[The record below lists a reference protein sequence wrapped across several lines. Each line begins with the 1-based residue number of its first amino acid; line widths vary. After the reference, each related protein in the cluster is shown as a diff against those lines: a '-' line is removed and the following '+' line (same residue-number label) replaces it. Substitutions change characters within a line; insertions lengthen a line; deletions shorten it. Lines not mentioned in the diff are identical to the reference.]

1 MILRYQPGSD
11 LGGDRVKTEV
21 WRAFSVTAVMVVM
34 TWLFVVAPL
43 PLEAQTQELPQVTTE
58 RMTVFV
64 EAHIAISEQRDDFH
78 AELGRTHELQERE
91 RIRARFQERTQE
103 ILADNE
109 MTQLEYDEI
118 TLVISIDEE
127 QRLIFER
134 MLEELSSGGGSG
146 QRTD

>member
-1 MILRYQPGSD
+1 M
-11 LGGDRVKTEV
+11 KTEV
-21 WRAFSVTAVMVVM
+21 WKALNVTAVIVSM
-34 TWLFVVAPL
+34 TTLLLVKPL
-43 PLEAQTQELPQVTTE
+43 PLVAQTQELPQVTTE

-91 RIRARFQERTQE
+91 RIRARFQERIQE
-103 ILADNE
+103 ILTEHE
-109 MTQLEYDEI
+109 MSQLEYDEI

-134 MLEELSSGGGSG
+134 ILVELSSGGDSS
-146 QRTD
+146 

>member
-1 MILRYQPGSD
+1 M
-11 LGGDRVKTEV
+11 KTDV
-21 WRAFSVTAVMVVM
+21 GKAFNVTAVIVAM
-34 TWLFVVAPL
+34 TSLFVVPPL
-43 PLEAQTQELPQVTTE
+43 SLAAQTQELPQVTTG

-91 RIRARFQERTQE
+91 RIRARFQERIQE
-103 ILADNE
+103 ILAENE

-118 TLVISIDEE
+118 TLMISIDEE

-134 MLEELSSGGGSG
+134 MLEELSSG
-146 QRTD
+146 

>member
-1 MILRYQPGSD
+1 M
-11 LGGDRVKTEV
+11 KTEV
-21 WRAFSVTAVMVVM
+21 WRAFSVAAVMVVM
-34 TWLFVVAPL
+34 TSLFVVGPL
-43 PLEAQTQELPQVTTE
+43 SLAAQTQELPQVTTG

>member
-1 MILRYQPGSD
+1 M
-11 LGGDRVKTEV
+11 KTEV
-21 WRAFSVTAVMVVM
+21 WKALNVTAVIVSV
-34 TWLFVVAPL
+34 TTLLLVKPL
-43 PLEAQTQELPQVTTE
+43 PLVAQTQELPQVTTE

-91 RIRARFQERTQE
+91 RIRARFQERIEE
-103 ILADNE
+103 ILTEHE
-109 MTQLEYDEI
+109 MSQLEYDEI

-134 MLEELSSGGGSG
+134 MLEELSSGG
-146 QRTD
+146 D

>member
-1 MILRYQPGSD
+1 
-11 LGGDRVKTEV
+11 VKTEV
-21 WRAFSVTAVMVVM
+21 WKAFNGTAVIVAM
-34 TWLFVVAPL
+34 TSLFVVDPL
-43 PLEAQTQELPQVTTE
+43 PLAAQTQELPQVTTG

-78 AELGRTHELQERE
+78 AELGRTHEPQERE
-91 RIRARFQERTQE
+91 RIRVRFQERIQE
-103 ILADNE
+103 ILAENE

-134 MLEELSSGGGSG
+134 ILEELSSGEGSG
-146 QRTD
+146 

>member
-1 MILRYQPGSD
+1 M
-11 LGGDRVKTEV
+11 KTEV
-21 WRAFSVTAVMVVM
+21 WKALNVTAVIVSVTA
-34 TWLFVVAPL
+34 LFLVEPL
-43 PLEAQTQELPQVTTE
+43 PLVAQTQELPQVTTE

-91 RIRARFQERTQE
+91 RIRARFQERIQE
-103 ILADNE
+103 ILTEHE
-109 MTQLEYDEI
+109 MSQLEYDEI

-134 MLEELSSGGGSG
+134 MLEELSSGG
-146 QRTD
+146 D

>member
-1 MILRYQPGSD
+1 
-11 LGGDRVKTEV
+11 VKTEV
-21 WRAFSVTAVMVVM
+21 WKALNVTAVIVSM
-34 TWLFVVAPL
+34 TTLLLVKPL
-43 PLEAQTQELPQVTTE
+43 PLVAQTQELPQVTTE

-91 RIRARFQERTQE
+91 RIRARFQERIEE
-103 ILADNE
+103 ILTEHE
-109 MTQLEYDEI
+109 MSQLEYDEI

-134 MLEELSSGGGSG
+134 ILEELSSGGDSS
-146 QRTD
+146 

>member
-1 MILRYQPGSD
+1 M
-11 LGGDRVKTEV
+11 KTEV

-34 TWLFVVAPL
+34 TWLCVVAPL

-103 ILADNE
+103 ILAENE

-127 QRLIFER
+127 QRLVFER

>member
-1 MILRYQPGSD
+1 M
-11 LGGDRVKTEV
+11 KTEV
-21 WRAFSVTAVMVVM
+21 WRAFSGTAVMVVM
-34 TWLFVVAPL
+34 TWLCVGAPL

-146 QRTD
+146 QRID

>member
-1 MILRYQPGSD
+1 M
-11 LGGDRVKTEV
+11 KTEV
-21 WRAFSVTAVMVVM
+21 WRAFSVAAVMVVM
-34 TWLFVVAPL
+34 TSLFVVAPL
-43 PLEAQTQELPQVTTE
+43 PLAAQTQELPQVTTE

>member
-1 MILRYQPGSD
+1 MILRYQPGND

-21 WRAFSVTAVMVVM
+21 WKALNVTAVIVSM
-34 TWLFVVAPL
+34 TTLLLVKPL
-43 PLEAQTQELPQVTTE
+43 PLVAQTQELPQVTTE

-91 RIRARFQERTQE
+91 RIRARFQERIQE
-103 ILADNE
+103 ILTEHE
-109 MTQLEYDEI
+109 MSQLEYDEI

-134 MLEELSSGGGSG
+134 MLEELSSGGDSS
-146 QRTD
+146 

>member
-1 MILRYQPGSD
+1 MILRYQPGND

-21 WRAFSVTAVMVVM
+21 WKALNVTAVIVSV
-34 TWLFVVAPL
+34 TTLLLVKPL
-43 PLEAQTQELPQVTTE
+43 PLVAQTQELPQVTTE

>member
-1 MILRYQPGSD
+1 M
-11 LGGDRVKTEV
+11 KTEV
-21 WRAFSVTAVMVVM
+21 WRAFSVAAVMVVM
-34 TWLFVVAPL
+34 TSLFVVAPL
-43 PLEAQTQELPQVTTE
+43 PLAAQTQELPQVTTE

-91 RIRARFQERTQE
+91 RIRARFQERIQE
-103 ILADNE
+103 ILSENE

-127 QRLIFER
+127 QRLVFER

>member
-1 MILRYQPGSD
+1 M
-11 LGGDRVKTEV
+11 KTEV
-21 WRAFSVTAVMVVM
+21 RKALNATAVIVSM
-34 TWLFVVAPL
+34 TTLLLVKPL
-43 PLEAQTQELPQVTTE
+43 PLVAQTQELPQVTTE

-91 RIRARFQERTQE
+91 RIRARFQERIQE
-103 ILADNE
+103 ILTEHE
-109 MTQLEYDEI
+109 MSQLEYDEI

-134 MLEELSSGGGSG
+134 ILEELSSGGDSS
-146 QRTD
+146 

>member
-1 MILRYQPGSD
+1 M
-11 LGGDRVKTEV
+11 KTEV
-21 WRAFSVTAVMVVM
+21 WKALNVTAVIVSV
-34 TWLFVVAPL
+34 TTLLLVKPL
-43 PLEAQTQELPQVTTE
+43 PLVAQTQELPQVTTE

-91 RIRARFQERTQE
+91 RIRARFQERIQE
-103 ILADNE
+103 IHTEHE
-109 MTQLEYDEI
+109 MSQLEYDEI

-134 MLEELSSGGGSG
+134 MLEELSSGG
-146 QRTD
+146 D

>member
-1 MILRYQPGSD
+1 M
-11 LGGDRVKTEV
+11 KTEV
-21 WRAFSVTAVMVVM
+21 WKALNVTAVIVSV
-34 TWLFVVAPL
+34 TTLLLVKPL
-43 PLEAQTQELPQVTTE
+43 PLVAQTQELPQVTTE

-91 RIRARFQERTQE
+91 RIRARFQERIQE
-103 ILADNE
+103 ILTEHE
-109 MTQLEYDEI
+109 MSQLEYDEI

-134 MLEELSSGGGSG
+134 ILEELSSGG
-146 QRTD
+146 D

>member
-1 MILRYQPGSD
+1 
-11 LGGDRVKTEV
+11 VKTEV
-21 WRAFSVTAVMVVM
+21 WKALNVAAVIVSVTTLLLVK
-34 TWLFVVAPL
+34 PL
-43 PLEAQTQELPQVTTE
+43 PLVAQTQELPQVTTE

-91 RIRARFQERTQE
+91 RIRARFQERIQE
-103 ILADNE
+103 ILTEHE
-109 MTQLEYDEI
+109 MSQLEYDEI

-134 MLEELSSGGGSG
+134 ILEELSSGGDSS
-146 QRTD
+146 

>member
-1 MILRYQPGSD
+1 M
-11 LGGDRVKTEV
+11 KTEV
-21 WRAFSVTAVMVVM
+21 WRAFSVTAVMVVL

-43 PLEAQTQELPQVTTE
+43 PLEEQTQELPQVTTE

>member
-1 MILRYQPGSD
+1 M
-11 LGGDRVKTEV
+11 KTEV

-91 RIRARFQERTQE
+91 RIRARFQERIQE
-103 ILADNE
+103 ILSENE

-127 QRLIFER
+127 QRLVFER

-146 QRTD
+146 

>member
-1 MILRYQPGSD
+1 M
-11 LGGDRVKTEV
+11 KTEV
-21 WRAFSVTAVMVVM
+21 WKALNVTAVIVSVTMLLLVK
-34 TWLFVVAPL
+34 PL
-43 PLEAQTQELPQVTTE
+43 PLVAQTQELPQVTTE

-91 RIRARFQERTQE
+91 RIRARFQERIQE
-103 ILADNE
+103 ILTEHE
-109 MTQLEYDEI
+109 MSQLEYDEI

-134 MLEELSSGGGSG
+134 ILEELSSGGDSS
-146 QRTD
+146 

>member
-1 MILRYQPGSD
+1 M
-11 LGGDRVKTEV
+11 KTEV

-134 MLEELSSGGGSG
+134 MLEELSSGEGSD

>member
-1 MILRYQPGSD
+1 M
-11 LGGDRVKTEV
+11 KTEV

-34 TWLFVVAPL
+34 TWLCVVA
-43 PLEAQTQELPQVTTE
+43 
-58 RMTVFV
+58 
-64 EAHIAISEQRDDFH
+64 H

>member
-1 MILRYQPGSD
+1 M
-11 LGGDRVKTEV
+11 KTEV
-21 WRAFSVTAVMVVM
+21 WKALDVTAVIVSM
-34 TWLFVVAPL
+34 TTLLLVKPL
-43 PLEAQTQELPQVTTE
+43 PLVAQTQELPQVTTE

-91 RIRARFQERTQE
+91 RIRARFQERIQE
-103 ILADNE
+103 ILTEHE
-109 MTQLEYDEI
+109 MSQLEYDEI

-134 MLEELSSGGGSG
+134 MLEELSSGG
-146 QRTD
+146 D

>member
-1 MILRYQPGSD
+1 M
-11 LGGDRVKTEV
+11 KTEV

-127 QRLIFER
+127 QRLVFER

-146 QRTD
+146 

>member
-1 MILRYQPGSD
+1 M
-11 LGGDRVKTEV
+11 KTEV
-21 WRAFSVTAVMVVM
+21 WKALNVTAVIVSVTMLLLVK
-34 TWLFVVAPL
+34 PL
-43 PLEAQTQELPQVTTE
+43 PLVAQTQELPQVTTE

-91 RIRARFQERTQE
+91 RIRARFQERIEE
-103 ILADNE
+103 ILTEHE
-109 MTQLEYDEI
+109 MSQLEYDEI

-134 MLEELSSGGGSG
+134 MLEELSSGGDSS
-146 QRTD
+146 

>member
-1 MILRYQPGSD
+1 M
-11 LGGDRVKTEV
+11 KTEV
-21 WRAFSVTAVMVVM
+21 WRAFSVAAVMVVM
-34 TWLFVVAPL
+34 TSLFVVAPL
-43 PLEAQTQELPQVTTE
+43 PLVAQTQELPQVTTE

-91 RIRARFQERTQE
+91 RIRARFQERIQE
-103 ILADNE
+103 ILSENE

-127 QRLIFER
+127 QRLVFER

-146 QRTD
+146 

>member
-1 MILRYQPGSD
+1 
-11 LGGDRVKTEV
+11 VKTEV
-21 WRAFSVTAVMVVM
+21 WRVFSVTAAMVVM
-34 TWLFVVAPL
+34 TWLFVVVPL
-43 PLEAQTQELPQVTTE
+43 PLEAQAQELPQVTTE
-58 RMTVFV
+58 RMTMFV

>member
-1 MILRYQPGSD
+1 M
-11 LGGDRVKTEV
+11 KTEV
-21 WRAFSVTAVMVVM
+21 WRAFSVAAVMVVM
-34 TWLFVVAPL
+34 TSLFVVAPL
-43 PLEAQTQELPQVTTE
+43 PLAAQTQELPQVTTE

-91 RIRARFQERTQE
+91 RIRARFQERIQG
-103 ILADNE
+103 ILAANE
-109 MTQLEYDEI
+109 MTRLEYDEI

-127 QRLIFER
+127 QRLVFER

-146 QRTD
+146 

>member
-1 MILRYQPGSD
+1 MKI
-11 LGGDRVKTEV
+11 EV
-21 WRAFSVTAVMVVM
+21 WKALNVTAVIVSM
-34 TWLFVVAPL
+34 TTLLLVKPL
-43 PLEAQTQELPQVTTE
+43 PLVAQTQELPQVTTE

-91 RIRARFQERTQE
+91 RIRARFQERIQE
-103 ILADNE
+103 ILTEHE
-109 MTQLEYDEI
+109 MSQLEYDEI

-134 MLEELSSGGGSG
+134 MLEELSSGGDSS
-146 QRTD
+146 

>member
-1 MILRYQPGSD
+1 M
-11 LGGDRVKTEV
+11 KTEV
-21 WRAFSVTAVMVVM
+21 WKALNVTAVIVSM
-34 TWLFVVAPL
+34 TTLLLVKPL
-43 PLEAQTQELPQVTTE
+43 PLVAQTQELPQVTTE

-91 RIRARFQERTQE
+91 RIRARFQERIQE
-103 ILADNE
+103 VLAEHE
-109 MTQLEYDEI
+109 MSQLEYDEI

-134 MLEELSSGGGSG
+134 ILEELSSGGDSS
-146 QRTD
+146 

>member
-1 MILRYQPGSD
+1 M
-11 LGGDRVKTEV
+11 KTEV
-21 WRAFSVTAVMVVM
+21 WKALNVTAVIVSM
-34 TWLFVVAPL
+34 TTLLLVKPL
-43 PLEAQTQELPQVTTE
+43 PMVAQTQELPQVTTE

-91 RIRARFQERTQE
+91 RIRARFQERIQE
-103 ILADNE
+103 ILTEHE
-109 MTQLEYDEI
+109 MSQLEYDEI

-134 MLEELSSGGGSG
+134 ILEELSSGGDSS
-146 QRTD
+146 

>member
-1 MILRYQPGSD
+1 M
-11 LGGDRVKTEV
+11 KTEV
-21 WRAFSVTAVMVVM
+21 WKALNVTAVIVSM
-34 TWLFVVAPL
+34 TTLLLVKPL
-43 PLEAQTQELPQVTTE
+43 PLVAQTQELPQVTTE

-91 RIRARFQERTQE
+91 RIRARFQERIQE
-103 ILADNE
+103 ILAEHE
-109 MTQLEYDEI
+109 MSQLEYDEI

-134 MLEELSSGGGSG
+134 ILEELSSGGDSS
-146 QRTD
+146 